1 MTRTRTASAWLVAV
15 VALAYANAFDGAFQ
29 FDDFNVIVDNPAVH
43 SWSAWW
49 ASMPGLRPLLK
60 ASYVLSWR
68 MDLGAAG
75 FHLFNLAVH
84 AGNTLLVF
92 ALLRRWLA
100 DLAPGVDAVRGAFVA
115 ALLFALHPAQTEAVT
130 YVCGR
135 STGLMALGYLGSI
148 YAWERGREGAAA
160 GAWGVASVAL
170 FVAAMLVKEI
180 AWTLP
185 LALTLV
191 AAARGGRWRAAFAA
205 ALPQFAALALAAVAI
220 LGFEP
225 YRRLLATSFA
235 TRAPLANLAAQG
247 EGVWYLI
254 SRPLFALR
262 INIDPDLVAPDAS
275 GPAQLAAACVLGA
288 LLAAGF
294 VALRRRPVAGFA
306 LLWFLLQLAPTNS
319 LLARLDLANDRQL
332 YLALIG
338 PALAV
343 GVAVAG
349 LRAPRAAT
357 AITCA
362 LALLLF
368 AATVVRNTD
377 YRSGVALWEATV
389 RASPGKAR
397 AWNNLGYACQQAGDD
412 ARAAASYETALGIDP
427 EFHKARVNL
436 ARLRGGEGARPLPA
450 R

>member
-1 MTRTRTASAWLVAV
+1 MTRARAASAWLVVV

-29 FDDFNVIVDNPAVH
+29 FDDFNVIVDNPAAH
-43 SWSAWW
+43 SWPAWW

-84 AGNTLLVF
+84 AGNALLVF

-100 DLAPGVDAVRGAFVA
+100 DLAPGADAARAAFVA
-115 ALLFALHPAQTEAVT
+115 ALVFALHPAQTEAVT

-135 STGLMALGYLGSI
+135 STGLMALCWLGSI
-148 YAWERGREGAAA
+148 YAWERGRAAA
-160 GAWGVASVAL
+160 GAWRVASVAL
-170 FVAAMLVKEI
+170 FVAAMSVKEI

-185 LALTLV
+185 FALVLVTL
-191 AAARGGRWRAAFAA
+191 ARGGRWRAAFAS
-205 ALPQFAALALAAVAI
+205 ALPQFAALALTAVAI

-247 EGVWYLI
+247 EGVWYLV
-254 SRPLFALR
+254 SRPLLALR
-262 INIDPDLVAPDAS
+262 LSIDPDPVVPDAS
-275 GPAQLAAACVLGA
+275 GMAQLAAAGVLAA
-288 LLAAGF
+288 LLTAGF

-319 LLARLDLANDRQL
+319 LVARLDLVNDRQL

-343 GVAVAG
+343 GIAVAR

-357 AITCA
+357 AVTCA

-368 AATVVRNTD
+368 AATVARNGD

-389 RASPGKAR
+389 QASPGKAR
-397 AWNNLGYACQQAGDD
+397 AWNNLGYAYRQEGDG
-412 ARAAASYETALGIDP
+412 ARAAAAYERALRIDP

-436 ARLRGGEGARPLPA
+436 ELLRAE
-450 R
+450 